1 MCFSVSTRFMV
12 LLPVA
17 LGLAGG
23 VLPAGEKPDP
33 RIALDSAF
41 PEADQA
47 KSLSGELILV
57 EHVNRLGILRLDR
70 DGTINNYYW
79 DFPHHFQMLPYGS
92 IFYRGAPADLMDV
105 PLGTHLHGKFYL
117 GPEGDYEV
125 KLPDSGYTA
134 GKMADPNLIS
144 VVSPYSRVLQLQDD
158 FSFYESRGEGW
169 KITALGEGLNTL
181 TVERV
186 SLADG
191 SPARPGVSDGGVKST
206 QVLRM
211 DRGTRIW
218 KGREF
223 AALEDLATGQIIQLN
238 LGWVTLLGS
247 TKQDG
252 LCLDIWIDEESRK
265 VAKEQ
270 QRQIHLAHMK
280 RRGIPATILKT
291 DHVPGEGAKGHVTF
305 AFHAGIDPELIDAF
319 QPKRGVL
326 AAAAEPTLRV
336 YDVNDGNS
344 FGELEI
350 TRIED
355 PPPGHSGVVVRALC
369 WEQLEGFRAGRTIRL
384 NLSDWGPPVRPRE
397 ELLWPNDTR
406 RFQVGPKPVSDREA
420 KGTLE

>member
-1 MCFSVSTRFMV
+1 M
-12 LLPVA
+12 
-17 LGLAGG
+17 
-23 VLPAGEKPDP
+23 LPAEEKPDP

-41 PEADQA
+41 PAADQV

-92 IFYRGAPADLMDV
+92 IVYRGAPADLMDV

-144 VVSPYSRVLQLQDD
+144 VVSPYSRVLQLQDN
-158 FSFYESRGEGW
+158 FSFSESRGEGW
-169 KITALGEGLNTL
+169 KITALGEGSSTL

-186 SLADG
+186 LLADG
-191 SPARPGVSDGGVKST
+191 SPARPGVADGGVKST
-206 QVLRM
+206 QVLRL

-223 AALEDLATGQIIQLN
+223 AALEDLATGQIVQLN

-247 TKQDG
+247 TKHDG
-252 LCLDIWIDEESRK
+252 LCLDIWIDEESRR
-265 VAKEQ
+265 VAREQ

-291 DHVPGEGAKGHVTF
+291 THVPGEGARGHLTF
-305 AFHAGIDPELIDAF
+305 AFHAGIDEELIAAF
-319 QPKRGVL
+319 APKSAVI
-326 AAAAEPTLRV
+326 AWAAEPTLRV
-336 YDVNDGNS
+336 YDALNDAKPL
-344 FGELEI
+344 GELEI
-350 TRIED
+350 TRIGN
-355 PPPGHSGVVVRALC
+355 PPPGHSGVEVRAHC
-369 WEQLEGFRAGRTIRL
+369 WELLEGFRAGRTIRL
-384 NLSDWGPPVRPRE
+384 ALKDWSPPDRPRE

-406 RFQVGPKPVSDREA
+406 RFQVGPKPVSDRE
-420 KGTLE
+420 GVESGE